1 MGSNNKSLSMR
12 FKLCFILPHL
22 IQSVDIPIGVSNG
35 FIANNKTAAS
45 QIHAVQIHRQLG
57 NIRGNLGQCVE
68 LIQRQGCA
76 VFHGLGGGSILSPV
90 VLRLFGNAGRSRGR
104 LLGVALCQCCRADRN
119 CHGQR

>member
-1 MGSNNKSLSMR
+1 MR
-12 FKLCFILPHL
+12 FKLRFIFPHF
-22 IQSVDIPIGVSNG
+22 IQGVDIPIGVSNG
-35 FIANNKTAAS
+35 FIANNNTAVS
-45 QIHAVQIHRQLG
+45 QIHAVQIYRQLG
-57 NIRGNLGQCVE
+57 NIRGNRGQCVE

-90 VLRLFGNAGRSRGR
+90 ALRLFGNAGRFRGR